1 MVLPEERSAG
11 SPTTCRLS
19 FDTEAV
25 DLTSCAPSFPT
36 PMSKKD
42 LWVRSPRR
50 KLIKYVQNARAFENR
65 TGELFEDA
73 EGCSGR
79 VER

>member
-1 MVLPEERSAG
+1 
-11 SPTTCRLS
+11 
-19 FDTEAV
+19 
-25 DLTSCAPSFPT
+25 
-36 PMSKKD
+36 MSKKD